1 LTDGDSRHAT
11 THHTARIGAA
21 IRRGE
26 LHGEKTMR
34 WKAWLG
40 SLAMVLAAVV
50 GCKQQC
56 FLTTEDYK
64 LYMDQTAKGMTHDP
78 ELAAKSTEA
87 PTGPPMTIF
96 DTNREIRYMSLAECI
111 AIALEQGTIGNTV
124 LDNAGLLVGAGG
136 TANAVT
142 TALDRTATFS
152 GANTTSSRFLG
163 SDAIRVLRLDPA
175 IAGLNIE
182 SSLSKFD
189 AVWTSSASWQAT
201 DRPVGTALDAFQAQ
215 AGTNSIVQTDA
226 SVQTTLLKPLPTG
239 GVAGI
244 TFGVPYTLTNLA
256 ARVNPAYKPD
266 LQFQFEQPLLQGFGV
281 EINQLRAAH
290 PGSILSTTPLPN
302 IAPTS
307 EGILVTRIR
316 FDQQRADFE
325 LKVQTMVANVEL
337 AYWNLYY
344 AYWNLYAQEALL
356 RANFETFRI
365 TEQRLKAGKVA
376 AGDMALAKGQYEDAR
391 SQRLRALQSVL
402 DNERFLRGMLQ
413 FRADDGT
420 RLVPSDS
427 PTIAPYQPDWV
438 QGYQEAMT
446 LRPELYQ
453 ARQEVKA
460 QQLTLIEL
468 KNELLPDLRFT
479 STYDLNSIG
488 SRLDGPDATNAL
500 RQLASNHFNNWALG
514 LRLTIP
520 VGYRNQWA
528 NLRRGELSLARA
540 YETLRDAEDKIERN
554 LAFQYQ
560 RILANY
566 ELIRTNQA
574 ARIAYGDQMK
584 VRLTLYKA
592 GKQDATLNFVLQAQ
606 QQWAAALA
614 NEYQSIRDYN
624 QSLVGWEFAK
634 GTTLVRNNIEVAE
647 GPLPSF
653 AQVRAVEHEREKAA
667 ALKLRELPAPG
678 ANITDA
684 GAIIVGPAVPMPGA
698 PLPDVMKTTPLL
710 KDVPPVGI
718 LSAPVSEQPAPAN
731 PSLRAEDQRGRP
743 MQLPES
749 LPMPNGQATPNGLPA
764 IQGTPLPPIG
774 STSSTSPSTG
784 RLPRVPGQFGSDRSG
799 SDGQQ

>member
-1 LTDGDSRHAT
+1 
-11 THHTARIGAA
+11 
-21 IRRGE
+21 
-26 LHGEKTMR
+26 MR

-40 SLAMVLAAVV
+40 SLALVLAAVA

-64 LYMDQTAKGMTHDP
+64 LYMDQTVKGITRDP

-87 PTGPPMTIF
+87 PSGPPMTIF

-111 AIALEQGTIGNTV
+111 AIALEQGTIGNTSI
-124 LDNAGLLVGAGG
+124 DQTAGVPTGPGGASNIVQ
-136 TANAVT
+136 TSR
-142 TALDRTATFS
+142 DQPATFT
-152 GANTTSSRFLG
+152 GAATTSSRFVG

-175 IAGLNIE
+175 LAGLNIE
-182 SSLSKFD
+182 ASLSKFD
-189 AVWTSSASWQAT
+189 AVWQSSASWQAT
-201 DRPVGTALDAFQAQ
+201 DRPVGTALDAFQA
-215 AGTNSIVQTDA
+215 AGGTSAIVQTDA
-226 SVQTTLLKPLPTG
+226 SVQTSLLKPLPSG

-290 PGSILSTTPLPN
+290 PGSVLSQGLTNL
-302 IAPTS
+302 APTS

-325 LKVQTMVANVEL
+325 FRVQAMVANVEL

-391 SQRLRALQSVL
+391 SQRLRALESVF
-402 DNERFLRGMLQ
+402 DSEHALRGMLQ

-446 LRPELYQ
+446 LRPELFQ
-453 ARQEVKA
+453 AREEVKA

-514 LRLTIP
+514 LRLTVP

-540 YETLRDAEDKIERN
+540 YETLRDTEFKIERN
-554 LAFQYQ
+554 LALQYQ
-560 RILANY
+560 RIVSNY

-606 QQWAAALA
+606 QQWAAALST
-614 NEYQSIRDYN
+614 EYQAIRDYN

-634 GTTLVRNNIEVAE
+634 GTTLVRNNIECAE

-667 ALKLRELPAPG
+667 ALKLREHPAPG
-678 ANITDA
+678 WNVTDA
-684 GAIIVGPAVPMPGA
+684 ACIAAGPALPPPGA
-698 PLPDVMKTTPLL
+698 PLPDVMKTMPLL
-710 KDVPPVGI
+710 RDAPPIGA
-718 LSAPVSEQPAPAN
+718 LSAPVSEQPAPAK
-731 PSLRAEDQRGRP
+731 PPLKVEDLRGRP
-743 MQLPES
+743 TQLPETTM
-749 LPMPNGQATPNGLPA
+749 PMPPNGLPTL
-764 IQGTPLPPIG
+764 QGTPLPPIG
-774 STSSTSPSTG
+774 STSATSPYSN
-784 RLPRVPGQFGSDRSG
+784 RLPRVPAQYGSDRSG
-799 SDGQQ
+799 SDGQP